1 LQYRL
6 TRFGVNSTAL
16 IVGLIYFVLAL
27 VCIPI
32 FYLAMRNAPNGGIP
46 AAALV
51 IGPVIY
57 GIFGYLFTAIGC
69 GLYNL
74 ISSWTGGLIFTLEP
88 TESASV

>member
-16 IVGLIYFVLAL
+16 IVGLIYFILAL
-27 VCIPI
+27 VCVPI

-46 AAALV
+46 AVALV
-51 IGPVIY
+51 IAPVLY
-57 GIFGYLFTAIGC
+57 GMFGYLFTAIGC

-74 ISSWTGGLIFTLEP
+74 IASWTGGMTLTLESG
-88 TESASV
+88 ESASV